1 MKFLKALV
9 VLSLM
14 VSTLGFADGFGF
26 NLGPFNLLFN
36 LGGPVEHANT
46 LDNPVC
52 FAIKN
57 RNLLEIF
64 VEGSEKIST
73 KEIKIISKI
82 LVVEPYAFGVTKD
95 GKPTLRGN
103 VIKEKL
109 VKEVSVKYGEDQ
121 FNEYSISSDKKDNG
135 YFSGWFKSDKAQNID
150 IRKVSD
156 VRIIEDSHFDAPKD
170 YKKSTDA
177 NIRIICELTSI

>member
-1 MKFLKALV
+1 MKLLKTITAF
-9 VLSLM
+9 SLLI
-14 VSTLGFADGFGF
+14 STFSFADGFGF
-26 NLGPFNLLFN
+26 NLGPFSLFFN
-36 LGGPVEHANT
+36 LGDPVEHTAILN
-46 LDNPVC
+46 NPIC

-57 RNLLEIF
+57 RHLLEIF

-82 LVVEPYAFGVTKD
+82 LVVEPHAFGVTKE
-95 GKPTLRGN
+95 GKPILRGN

-109 VKEVSVKYGEDQ
+109 VKEVSVKYGEEQ
-121 FNEYSISSDKKDNG
+121 FNEYSIASDKDKG

-156 VRIIEDSHFDAPKD
+156 IRVIEGSHFDTPKD
-170 YKKSTDA
+170 YKHSTDSDM
-177 NIRIICELTSI
+177 RIICELSSI